1 MLVDIFFV
9 GTLTVKY
16 FASVNMFGRVFEVLF
31 GLAKLGH
38 IVLISNYIRN
48 LNINTWYFNKRVKD
62 LSSH

>member
-31 GLAKLGH
+31 GLDKLRH